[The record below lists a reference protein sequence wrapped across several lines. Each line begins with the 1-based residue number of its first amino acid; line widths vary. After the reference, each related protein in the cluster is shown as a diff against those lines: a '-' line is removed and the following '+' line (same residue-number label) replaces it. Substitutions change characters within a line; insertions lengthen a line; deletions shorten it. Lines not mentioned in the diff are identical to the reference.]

1 MCTIKVKC
9 VFDELLTF
17 SIFWK
22 LFVYASISVENIKKA
37 GLLPRFHHSLEHFFG
52 APIFMLRHIL
62 KDAAFSRLATFCF
75 SVYRFPATV
84 SICVSGEDHLKSR
97 EHIAK
102 VALEARCLCLWQ

>member
-37 GLLPRFHHSLEHFFG
+37 GLLPRFHHSLEHFLG
-52 APIFMLRHIL
+52 AP
-62 KDAAFSRLATFCF
+62 FSCLDTFKKMQLF
-75 SVYRFPATV
+75 PGLQLFVSQFTDPPATL
-84 SICVSGEDHLKSR
+84 SICVSGEDHLKS
-97 EHIAK
+97 
-102 VALEARCLCLWQ
+102 